1 MKQPGLL
8 IALAAAAMPLAWTA
22 SSADASAVPHERKYC
37 TRVELRVASRMSTR
51 RVCLT
56 PTQWREALGPAWRE
70 QLASNR
76 NLQQDYDALM
86 MRSHLA
92 DNPAG
97 ERRGH

>member
-1 MKQPGLL
+1 MAQ
-8 IALAAAAMPLAWTA
+8 
-22 SSADASAVPHERKYC
+22 
-37 TRVELRVASRMSTR
+37 
-51 RVCLT
+51 
-56 PTQWREALGPAWRE
+56 ALGPAWRE
-70 QLASNR
+70 QLSGSH

>member
-1 MKQPGLL
+1 MRKLVAVALIATSMPVPGLVGK
-8 IALAAAAMPLAWTA
+8 AEAAAI
-22 SSADASAVPHERKYC
+22 PHERKYC

-70 QLASNR
+70 QLASSR
-76 NLQQDYDALM
+76 NLQQDYDVLM
-86 MRSHLA
+86 MRSRLA

-97 ERRGH
+97 TRR